1 MNINMTSNASAV
13 QKAMQGFSKQFP
25 FAMSQA
31 LNATAFQIRKEIVE
45 KTYPQSFDAKNRAF
59 ANAMMRVEK
68 ANKRKLSAA
77 VFDRFKRNYMT
88 NQAEGGIKQKRG
100 RYIAIPAADRP
111 KVSGKATY
119 NRVHPRQV
127 LSRPKAFVQ
136 TAKNST
142 MILERR
148 TKKRYP
154 LKKLYVLHTSSPR
167 IPKRFPFYEDANRVA
182 RQRFDKNFAKAF
194 KRAKATARR

>member
-1 MNINMTSNASAV
+1 LNINMTSNASKV

-25 FAMSQA
+25 FAMSRA

-88 NQAEGGIKQKRG
+88 NQAEGGIKQK
-100 RYIAIPAADRP
+100 
-111 KVSGKATY
+111 SGVTLPY
-119 NRVHPRQV
+119 QQPTDQR
-127 LSRPKAFVQ
+127 S
-136 TAKNST
+136 
-142 MILERR
+142 
-148 TKKRYP
+148 
-154 LKKLYVLHTSSPR
+154 
-167 IPKRFPFYEDANRVA
+167 VA
-182 RQRFDKNFAKAF
+182 RLHIIEFIRDKS
-194 KRAKATARR
+194 